1 MHNFNMRMEKV
12 KPTIHLSGF
21 HAAFRHDEILLMVD
35 VPKDQVALIEQIL
48 HNKNPSASEEGISW
62 TPSDL
67 SMNV

>member
-21 HAAFRHDEILLMVD
+21 HAAFQHDEILLMVD

-48 HNKNPSASEEGISW
+48 HNKTRQLQKKVLAGHHRI
-62 TPSDL
+62 
-67 SMNV
+67 